1 MSSPD
6 QFIGSS
12 IGKYNLIEF
21 LGEGGM
27 AKVYKG
33 YHPDLQRFAAIKI
46 LHTEYLNDEKFI
58 SRFKNEAQ
66 NLAVLRHPN
75 IVQVYDASI
84 TKNFPYLIMEFVE
97 GKTLKQFIQEYNQ
110 SQKRIPITYTLRI
123 IYSLGLA
130 LSFAHRNNMIHRDVK
145 PSNII
150 LETSGRVVLTDFGLA
165 EFQGQPESQDAPMV
179 EGTPAYISPEQALG
193 RGAKPRSDQYSL
205 GLVFFEM
212 LTGRRPYVA
221 DDAIDMAL
229 RHATNDIPSPQE
241 YYPEIPEEVSQ
252 IVLRATRKN
261 PEERYPTISDLLKD
275 LIKVRIKS
283 KTAKLPTASLK
294 DLKLSSDRVASW
306 AAPDYKLSDRD
317 SVVCL
322 HFVDTGQVMDLE
334 LNREYLIGRQHRSQ
348 PIIPDIDLSP
358 FKAYD
363 WGISRLHASIA
374 IQMNQVTITD
384 LGSAN
389 GTWHAGKRLPPNQ
402 PYPLKHGDVIHLG
415 KLKTQILIYM

>member
-1 MSSPD
+1 MSTPD

-12 IGKYNLIEF
+12 LGKYNLIEY

-27 AKVYKG
+27 AKVYKA
-33 YHPDLQRFAAIKI
+33 YHPDLQRYAAIKI
-46 LHTEYLNDEKFI
+46 LHPEYLNDEKFI
-58 SRFKNEAQ
+58 HRFKEEAQ

-84 TKNFPYLIMEFVE
+84 TTKFPYIIMEFVE
-97 GKTLKQFIQEYNQ
+97 GKTLKQFIKEYAR
-110 SQKRIPITYTLRI
+110 SQTRIPITYTLRI

-130 LSFAHRNNMIHRDVK
+130 LSFAHRNKIIHRDIK
-145 PSNII
+145 PANVI
-150 LETSGRVVLTDFGLA
+150 LESSGRVVLTDFGLA
-165 EFQGQPESQDAPMV
+165 KLQEQPEKESSRTV

-193 RGAKPRSDQYSL
+193 RGAQPRSDQYSL
-205 GLVFFEM
+205 GVLFFEM
-212 LTGRRPYVA
+212 LTGRQPYSGEDPVTM
-221 DDAIDMAL
+221 AIS
-229 RHATNDIPSPQE
+229 HATNTIPSPQE
-241 YYPEIPEEVSQ
+241 YYPEIPDEVAE
-252 IVLRATRKN
+252 IVIRATHKN
-261 PEERYPTISDLLKD
+261 PEERYPQISDLLKD

-306 AAPDYKLSDRD
+306 APPEGKLGERD
-317 SVVCL
+317 AVVCL

-334 LNREYLIGRQHRSQ
+334 LNREYLVGRQHRSQ

-358 FKAYD
+358 FKAYE

-374 IQMNQVTITD
+374 IQINQVTITD

-389 GTWHAGKRLPPNQ
+389 GTWHAGKKLPPNQ
-402 PYPLKHGDVIHLG
+402 PYPLKHGDVVHLG
-415 KLKTQILIYM
+415 KLKAQVLIYM